1 MINAESLEAVERE
14 RERERERESI
24 LLLNTKSVGSEICKF
39 VNETIL
45 KQAIKNNCKT
55 TLLVI

>member
-1 MINAESLEAVERE
+1 MRNRESLAAVE

-24 LLLNTKSVGSEICKF
+24 LLLNKKSINSTICNF

-45 KQAIKNNCKT
+45 KHRMKAMYFRRT
-55 TLLVI
+55 